1 MSSFVAHKFT
11 VLKNSMCI
19 TCPSLWWEDALLQQ
33 ALLYWHSHPTAACA
47 LSPLSW
53 KTMLCCMSSL
63 WSAHSL
69 QRMFP
74 QQQCQQRRW
83 ECHSQVVPGEWQ
95 SGANANE
102 FAQRLH
108 WRETILEIKCPVRT
122 AALESFPELKC
133 PWQGLGV
140 VSLSS
145 CELRDNGKEARRV
158 NHSEFPW
165 CDSNKWV

>member
-33 ALLYWHSHPTAACA
+33 ALLYWHSHPTAACS

-63 WSAHSL
+63 RSAHSL
-69 QRMFP
+69 QRDVPTTAVPTKKMRMPFSGGSRRVTVRR
-74 QQQCQQRRW
+74 QCKWICSKASLERN
-83 ECHSQVVPGEWQ
+83 HSGDKVSSENSSTRKLP
-95 SGANANE
+95 
-102 FAQRLH
+102 
-108 WRETILEIKCPVRT
+108 RT
-122 AALESFPELKC
+122 EMSLARPR
-133 PWQGLGV
+133 V

-145 CELRDNGKEARRV
+145 CELRDNGKEARWV
-158 NHSEFPW
+158 NHSELV
-165 CDSNKWV
+165 SLMRLK